1 MNLLTIG
8 MLVWNLLHYEIS
20 ITPSFATRSLKGE
33 NRITFHTLTPGRDLT
48 LDLLQ
53 PMRITAARQGNTTLA
68 FTHDGDRYIIHFPR
82 TLPKNYTTTIEIQFE
97 GVPHEASPT
106 KAPFESG
113 WIWTVD
119 DKNRPW
125 AAVACEG
132 TGAAIW
138 LPCKRQLYDKPD
150 SGITLHITVPDTLTA
165 IGNGRLTNKRS
176 HGNGTTTWTW
186 TTKSPISD
194 YNIIPYIGKYARW
207 EKTFPGQKGPL
218 DCQYWALDY
227 NLQKA
232 QQKFQEV
239 DTMLRAFEYWMGPYP
254 FYKDGY
260 KLVEAPM
267 YGGMEHQ
274 SNIAYGNKFKMGLEG
289 RDLSSTGLG
298 LKWDFIIVH
307 ESGHEWFGNNIT
319 GRGDTP
325 SPNTPHSTD
334 DDSWIHEGFTK
345 YTEVLYVEYV
355 YGSTAAET
363 YYQGLLHRIKNDRP
377 AMQGSSD
384 KYYKGAA
391 FLHAVRHLTGDTTF
405 RALLHNLNSRFYHQ
419 SISTTQILTYMNTFI
434 HHNLTPLFD
443 QYMRTT
449 KWPIN

>member
-1 MNLLTIG
+1 MNLLTVG

-20 ITPSFATRSLKGE
+20 ITPSIPTRSLKGE
-33 NRITFHTLTPGRDLT
+33 NRITLTTLSTGRDLT
-48 LDLLQ
+48 LDLLR
-53 PMRITAARQGNTTLA
+53 PMRITAVSQGNTTLT
-68 FTHDGDRYIIHFPR
+68 FTPDGDRYIIHFPR
-82 TLPKNYTTTIEIQFE
+82 PLPVNYTTTITVQFE
-97 GVPHEASPT
+97 GTPRQASPR

-119 DKNRPW
+119 EKGRPW
-125 AAVACEG
+125 TGVACEG

-138 LPCKRQLYDKPD
+138 LPGKRQLYDKPD
-150 SGITLHITVPDTLTA
+150 SGICFHITVPDTLTA
-165 IGNGRLTNKRS
+165 IANGRLTNKKS
-176 HGNGTTTWTW
+176 NGNNTTTWTW

-194 YNIIPYIGKYARW
+194 YNIIPYIGKYVHW
-207 EKTFPGQKGPL
+207 EKTFPGQNGPL
-218 DCQYWALDY
+218 DCQYWVLDY
-227 NLQKA
+227 NLKKA

-274 SNIAYGNKFKMGLEG
+274 SNIAYGNKFKTGLEG
-289 RDLSSTGLG
+289 RDLSGTGLG

-319 GRGDTP
+319 GRSD
-325 SPNTPHSTD
+325 STD

-345 YTEVLYVEYV
+345 YSEVLYVEYV
-355 YGSTAAET
+355 FGPKDSET
-363 YYQGLLHRIKNDRP
+363 YYQGLLHRIKNDSP

-391 FLHAVRHLTGDTTF
+391 FLHAVRHLIGDSTF
-405 RALLHNLNSRFYHQ
+405 RALLQSLNKTFYHQ
-419 SISTTQILTYMNTFI
+419 SISTTRILTYMNTFS

-443 QYMRTT
+443 RYMRTT